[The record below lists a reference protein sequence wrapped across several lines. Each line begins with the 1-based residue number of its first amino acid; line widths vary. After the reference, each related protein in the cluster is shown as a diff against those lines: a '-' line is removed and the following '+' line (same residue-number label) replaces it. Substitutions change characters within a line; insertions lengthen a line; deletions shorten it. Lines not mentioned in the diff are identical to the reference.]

1 MRTALLNA
9 VVIKG
14 VAETDAVADATDVA
28 AGDAGP
34 ILAELAEAGLIRYR
48 SGRLTGWSPTAE
60 GRTELTRL
68 IRTEALARPPE
79 DVYQAF
85 VAVNA
90 DFKQLCTDWQ
100 EVRPSVTAELVD
112 RLAAVHGRVGQ
123 VVEAFAAAQ
132 ARFAAYA
139 RRLDAARERFAG
151 GDPDALTG
159 IGADSYH
166 GVWMELHA
174 DILATL
180 ERSRGAQDGA

>member
-28 AGDAGP
+28 AGEAGP
-34 ILAELAEAGLIRYR
+34 LLAELAEAGLIRYR

-68 IRTEALARPPE
+68 IHEDGLDRPSE

-100 EVRPSVTAELVD
+100 AVRPSVTAELTD
-112 RLAAVHGRVGQ
+112 RLAAVHGRVRQ

-132 ARFAAYA
+132 PRFAAYG

-159 IGADSYH
+159 VRPGSYH

-180 ERSRGAQDGA
+180 ERARGAQDGA